1 MRRGA
6 GRSESVGGL
15 VTQDQRQRNGQ
26 AAHRLSG
33 GSHVH
38 GARVDD

>member
-6 GRSESVGGL
+6 GRSGSVGGL
-15 VTQDQRQRNGQ
+15 VAQDQRQRNGQ
-26 AAHRLSG
+26 APQWLSG